1 MYKVS
6 LAIHCASSKKKTRLF
21 QQKEQAE
28 SSVTSWWGP
37 ALTVCEAMCT
47 ALWHRDRE
55 QPDVRLAL
63 RGKAFTQE
71 VRMTSVVGKAS
82 GWVAA
87 GHGLSQLH
95 QKNASYPITHTAS
108 LVYKTTHLEDTRAQ
122 LTWLLWHIFLLHAV
136 THWNFFYKLTA
147 TKWWLSDG
155 LAF

>member
-6 LAIHCASSKKKTRLF
+6 LAIHCASSEKKTRIF
-21 QQKEQAE
+21 QQKKDKEQAE
-28 SSVTSWWGP
+28 GGRI
-37 ALTVCEAMCT
+37 VCDQLVGTNSDSLCT

-71 VRMTSVVGKAS
+71 VRMTSVVEKAS

-87 GHGLSQLH
+87 GHGLYQLH

-108 LVYKTTHLEDTRAQ
+108 LVYKTIHLEDTRSQ
-122 LTWLLWHIFLLHAV
+122 LTWLLCTYFCYIL
-136 THWNFFYKLTA
+136 
-147 TKWWLSDG
+147 
-155 LAF
+155 

>member
-6 LAIHCASSKKKTRLF
+6 LAIHCASSEKKTRIF
-21 QQKEQAE
+21 QQKKDMEQAE
-28 SSVTSWWGP
+28 GGRIVCDQLVGTSSDS
-37 ALTVCEAMCT
+37 LCT

-71 VRMTSVVGKAS
+71 VRMTSVVEKAS

-87 GHGLSQLH
+87 GHGLYQLH

-108 LVYKTTHLEDTRAQ
+108 LVYKTIHLEDTRSQ
-122 LTWLLWHIFLLHAV
+122 LTWLLCTYFCYIL
-136 THWNFFYKLTA
+136 
-147 TKWWLSDG
+147 
-155 LAF
+155 

>member
-6 LAIHCASSKKKTRLF
+6 LAIHCASSEKKTRIF
-21 QQKEQAE
+21 QQKKDKEQAE
-28 SSVTSWWGP
+28 GGRIVCDQLVGTSSDS
-37 ALTVCEAMCT
+37 LCT

-71 VRMTSVVGKAS
+71 VRMTSVVEKAS

-87 GHGLSQLH
+87 GHGLYQLH

-108 LVYKTTHLEDTRAQ
+108 LVYKTIHLEDTRSQ
-122 LTWLLWHIFLLHAV
+122 LTWLLCTYFCYIL
-136 THWNFFYKLTA
+136 
-147 TKWWLSDG
+147 
-155 LAF
+155 